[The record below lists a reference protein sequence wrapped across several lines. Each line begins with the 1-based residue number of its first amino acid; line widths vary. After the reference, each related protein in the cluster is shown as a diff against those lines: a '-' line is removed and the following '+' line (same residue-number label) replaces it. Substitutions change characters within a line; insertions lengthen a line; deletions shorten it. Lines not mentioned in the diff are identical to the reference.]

1 MTQRDLKLE
10 IQKALDNVPDNAL
23 KDVLVYLKSVQNS
36 SPSEVT
42 NAQHLKNI
50 LKEDGDL
57 LKRLAQ

>member
-23 KDVLVYLKSVQNS
+23 EDVLVYLKSVQKS
-36 SPSEVT
+36 SPSEVK
-42 NAQHLKNI
+42 NAQHLKII